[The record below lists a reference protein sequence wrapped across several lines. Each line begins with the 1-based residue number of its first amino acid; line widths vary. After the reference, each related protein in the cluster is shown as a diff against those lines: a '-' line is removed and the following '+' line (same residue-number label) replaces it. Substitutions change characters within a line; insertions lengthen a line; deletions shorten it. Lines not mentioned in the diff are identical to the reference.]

1 MLKASSIGPAYLN
14 PSLRTTGAAC
24 MGLNQEKFMYVQYNC
39 INCAL
44 KCSGIKS
51 DQSLYLRAILSK
63 KLYSLYTTSCK
74 TASSSLNT
82 TQGVENSSLQMTWE
96 IISFI
101 KNKLVPNSGI
111 LSKVCSPLN
120 LKKY

>member
-1 MLKASSIGPAYLN
+1 
-14 PSLRTTGAAC
+14 
-24 MGLNQEKFMYVQYNC
+24 MGLNQEKFIYVLYNC

-51 DQSLYLRAILSK
+51 DQSLNLRAILSK
-63 KLYSLYTTSCK
+63 NEYSLYTTSCK

-82 TQGVENSSLQMTWE
+82 SQSVENSSLLMTWE

-101 KNKLVPNSGI
+101 KIRSYQIPES
-111 LSKVCSPLN
+111 LSKACSPSNFKTVTGLFTE
-120 LKKY
+120 LIISKGRG